1 MLPDADPARRVPGK
15 NGERRQQRRSAIA
28 PAADSAKR
36 VRPVELT
43 PRTISPTRSV
53 VLGAAAGLAAPMI
66 ATRAAFA
73 ETTLADI
80 RSAGVLR
87 IGCEATYPPFTFR
100 DGGEIVGYDV
110 DLAAV
115 MCESLGVEPEFI
127 DTQWSGVIPA
137 LYAGRFDIIMSSMS
151 YRKERLE
158 KVAFSIPYAEASQG
172 LLIRADVL
180 RVREGVVAR
189 ADDVEAI
196 KSVSDLSGKVL
207 GVKLG
212 SPGEMMK
219 PALEEEIAAA
229 AGAGFSEV
237 KIYDDHPAA
246 YLALSQ
252 GSVDGVL
259 NTLPTLGQVMKDR
272 PGAYALVRPVGQQ
285 NWAGIAARKEDT
297 EIVEWLDSELS
308 RLKENGEI
316 YALQEK
322 WFGFEMDLADDIPS
336 FA

>member
-1 MLPDADPARRVPGK
+1 MSDTRITRR
-15 NGERRQQRRSAIA
+15 R
-28 PAADSAKR
+28 
-36 VRPVELT
+36 L
-43 PRTISPTRSV
+43 
-53 VLGAAAGLAAPMI
+53 LGTAAAAGI
-66 ATRAAFA
+66 AMPFVARPAFA
-73 ETTLADI
+73 ETTFAKI
-80 RSAGVLR
+80 KSAGVLR

-115 MCESLGVEPEFI
+115 MCATLGVEPEFI
-127 DTQWSGVIPA
+127 DTQWSGIIPA

-158 KVAFSIPYAEASQG
+158 KVAFSIPYAEASQA
-172 LLIRADVL
+172 LLIRAED
-180 RVREGVVAR
+180 EGKMT
-189 ADDVEAI
+189 AI
-196 KSVSDLSGKVL
+196 KDMSGKVL

-212 SPGEMMK
+212 SPGESMK
-219 PALEEEIAAA
+219 DELSAEIAAA
-229 AGAGFSEV
+229 AGAGFDDV

-272 PGAYALVRPVGQQ
+272 PGAYALVRPVGKP
-285 NWAGIAARKEDT
+285 NWAGLAARLEDT
-297 EIVEWLDSELS
+297 ELVSFLDSELT
-308 RLKENGEI
+308 RLKDNGEI

-322 WFGFEMDLADDIPS
+322 WFGFKMDLADEIPS

>member
-1 MLPDADPARRVPGK
+1 MTK
-15 NGERRQQRRSAIA
+15 FN
-28 PAADSAKR
+28 
-36 VRPVELT
+36 
-43 PRTISPTRSV
+43 PTRRTV
-53 VLGAAAGLAAPMI
+53 LLGAAASLAAPMI
-66 ATRAAFA
+66 LPRQALA
-73 ETTLADI
+73 EGKTLSDI
-80 RSAGVLR
+80 KSSGVLR

-100 DGGEIVGYDV
+100 NSGEIVGYDV

-115 MCESLGVEPEFI
+115 MCESLGVAPKFI

-158 KVAFSIPYAEASQG
+158 KVAFSIPYAEASQA
-172 LLIRADVL
+172 LLIRADD
-180 RVREGVVAR
+180 
-189 ADDVEAI
+189 ADKITSIA
-196 KSVSDLSGKVL
+196 DLSDKVL

-219 PALEEEIAAA
+219 PDLEAEITSLT
-229 AGAGFSEV
+229 GSGFSEV

-259 NTLPTLGQVMKDR
+259 NTLPTLGRVMKDR
-272 PGAYALVRPVGQQ
+272 PGAYALVRPVGKP
-285 NWAGIAARKEDT
+285 NWAGIAARKENP
-297 EIVEWLDSELS
+297 EIVEWLNSELT
-308 RLKENGEI
+308 RLKSNDEI
-316 YALQEK
+316 YELQEK
-322 WFGFEMDLADDIPS
+322 WFGFRMDLADDIPT

>member
-1 MLPDADPARRVPGK
+1 MTHFKATRRGVLIGGAASLAVPLL
-15 NGERRQQRRSAIA
+15 A
-28 PAADSAKR
+28 
-36 VRPVELT
+36 
-43 PRTISPTRSV
+43 PTRV
-53 VLGAAAGLAAPMI
+53 FAAGK
-66 ATRAAFA
+66 
-73 ETTLADI
+73 TLADI
-80 RSAGVLR
+80 KSAGVLQV
-87 IGCEATYPPFTFR
+87 GCEATYPPFTFR
-100 DGGEIVGYDV
+100 DGGKIVGYDV

-115 MCESLGVEPEFI
+115 MCGSLGVEPEFI

-137 LYAGRFDIIMSSMS
+137 LYAGRFDVIMSSMS

-158 KVAFSIPYAEASQG
+158 KVAFSIPYAEASQA
-172 LLIRADVL
+172 LLIRAEDA
-180 RVREGVVAR
+180 GS
-189 ADDVEAI
+189 I
-196 KSVSDLSGKVL
+196 TSVSNMSGKVL

-219 PALEEEIAAA
+219 PALDEEIAAA

-252 GSVDGVL
+252 GTVDGVL

-272 PGAYALVRPVGQQ
+272 PGAYAIVRPVGQL

-297 EIVEWLDSELS
+297 EIVEWMDSELT

-322 WFGFEMDLADDIPS
+322 WFGFKMELSDEIPS

>member
-1 MLPDADPARRVPGK
+1 MTDNNVTRRRLLATAGV
-15 NGERRQQRRSAIA
+15 
-28 PAADSAKR
+28 
-36 VRPVELT
+36 
-43 PRTISPTRSV
+43 
-53 VLGAAAGLAAPMI
+53 AGLAMPFI
-66 ATRAAFA
+66 ARPAFA
-73 ETTLADI
+73 ETTFAKIKSD
-80 RSAGVLR
+80 GVLR

-100 DGGEIVGYDV
+100 EGGEIVGYDV

-115 MCESLGVEPEFI
+115 MCATLGVEPEFI
-127 DTQWSGVIPA
+127 DTQWSGIIPA

-158 KVAFSIPYAEASQG
+158 KVAFSIPYAEASQA
-172 LLIRADVL
+172 LLIRSED
-180 RVREGVVAR
+180 EGKMTSIN
-189 ADDVEAI
+189 DM
-196 KSVSDLSGKVL
+196 SGKVL

-212 SPGEMMK
+212 SPGESMK
-219 PALEEEIAAA
+219 DDLSAEITAA
-229 AGAGFSEV
+229 AGAGFDDV

-272 PGAYALVRPVGQQ
+272 PGAYALVRPVGKP
-285 NWAGIAARKEDT
+285 NWAGLAARMEDT
-297 EIVEWLDSELS
+297 ELVSFLDEELT
-308 RLKENGEI
+308 RLKDNGEI

-322 WFGFEMDLADDIPS
+322 WFGFKMDLADEIPS

>member
-1 MLPDADPARRVPGK
+1 MSNHRFTRR
-15 NGERRQQRRSAIA
+15 RLLATS
-28 PAADSAKR
+28 
-36 VRPVELT
+36 
-43 PRTISPTRSV
+43 
-53 VLGAAAGLAAPMI
+53 AAAGLALPFI
-66 ATRAAFA
+66 ARPAAAAATFA
-73 ETTLADI
+73 KIKE
-80 RSAGVLR
+80 AGVLR

-115 MCESLGVEPEFI
+115 MCETLGVEAEFI
-127 DTQWSGVIPA
+127 DTQWSGIIPA
-137 LYAGRFDIIMSSMS
+137 LYAGRFDMIMSSMS

-158 KVAFSIPYAEASQG
+158 KVAFSIPYAEASQA
-172 LLIRADVL
+172 LLIRAEDAG
-180 RVREGVVAR
+180 EIT
-189 ADDVEAI
+189 AI
-196 KSVSDLSGKVL
+196 SGMTGKVL

-212 SPGEMMK
+212 SPGESMK
-219 PALEEEIAAA
+219 DELSAEIAAA
-229 AGAGFSEV
+229 AGAGFSDV

-272 PGAYALVRPVGQQ
+272 PGAYALVRPVGKP
-285 NWAGIAARKEDT
+285 NWAGLAARMEDT
-297 EIVEWLDSELS
+297 ELVAFLDTELT

-322 WFGFEMDLADDIPS
+322 WFGFEMDLADEIPS

>member
-1 MLPDADPARRVPGK
+1 MTTFKPSRRG
-15 NGERRQQRRSAIA
+15 
-28 PAADSAKR
+28 
-36 VRPVELT
+36 
-43 PRTISPTRSV
+43 
-53 VLGAAAGLAAPMI
+53 VLIGAAAGLATPMLGLS
-66 ATRAAFA
+66 RAHA

-80 RSAGVLR
+80 KSAGVLR

-151 YRKERLE
+151 YRRERLE
-158 KVAFSIPYAEASQG
+158 KVAFSIPYAEASQA
-172 LLIRADVL
+172 LLIRAED
-180 RVREGVVAR
+180 
-189 ADDVEAI
+189 ADTI
-196 KSVSDLSGKVL
+196 MSINDLSGKVL

-272 PGAYALVRPVGQQ
+272 PGAYALVRPVGQL
-285 NWAGIAARKEDT
+285 NWAGIAARKEDP
-297 EIVEWLDSELS
+297 EIVEWLDSELT
-308 RLKENGEI
+308 RLKGNGEI

-322 WFGFEMDLADDIPS
+322 WFGFEMTLADDIPVFS
-336 FA
+336 

>member
-1 MLPDADPARRVPGK
+1 MTKFIPT
-15 NGERRQQRRSAIA
+15 RRS
-28 PAADSAKR
+28 
-36 VRPVELT
+36 VL
-43 PRTISPTRSV
+43 
-53 VLGAAAGLAAPMI
+53 LGAAAGLAAPMI
-66 ATRAAFA
+66 LPRSAFA
-73 ETTLADI
+73 SGKTLADVKA
-80 RSAGVLR
+80 AGALR

-100 DGGEIVGYDV
+100 DAGKIVGYDV

-115 MCESLGVEPEFI
+115 MCAALGVEAEFI

-137 LYAGRFDIIMSSMS
+137 LYAGRFDVIMSSMS

-158 KVAFSIPYAEASQG
+158 KVAFSIPYAEASQA
-172 LLIRADVL
+172 LLIRADDATSITS
-180 RVREGVVAR
+180 VA
-189 ADDVEAI
+189 
-196 KSVSDLSGKVL
+196 DLSGKVL

-219 PALEEEIAAA
+219 PDLDAEISAVK
-229 AGAGFSEV
+229 GAGFSDV

-272 PGAYALVRPVGQQ
+272 PGAYALVRPVGKL
-285 NWAGIAARKEDT
+285 NWAGIAARKEDP
-297 EIVEWLDSELS
+297 EIVEWLDSELT
-308 RLKENGEI
+308 RLKTSDEI

-322 WFGFEMDLADDIPS
+322 WFGFRMDLADTIPS

>member
-1 MLPDADPARRVPGK
+1 MTKSMPNRR
-15 NGERRQQRRSAIA
+15 
-28 PAADSAKR
+28 
-36 VRPVELT
+36 T
-43 PRTISPTRSV
+43 
-53 VLGAAAGLAAPMI
+53 VLFGAAAGLAAPMI
-66 ATRAAFA
+66 LPRRAMA
-73 ETTLADI
+73 EGKNLADI
-80 RSAGVLR
+80 KSAGVLR

-100 DGGEIVGYDV
+100 DGGDIVGYDV

-115 MCESLGVEPEFI
+115 MCDALGVEPEFI

-158 KVAFSIPYAEASQG
+158 KVAFSIPYAEASQA
-172 LLIRADVL
+172 LLIRADDA
-180 RVREGVVAR
+180 ETISSVA
-189 ADDVEAI
+189 
-196 KSVSDLSGKVL
+196 DLSGKVL

-219 PALEEEIAAA
+219 PDLEAEIAAA
-229 AGAGFSEV
+229 KGSGFSEV

-272 PGAYALVRPVGQQ
+272 PGAYALVRPVGQP
-285 NWAGIAARKEDT
+285 NWAGIAARKEDP
-297 EIVEWLDSELS
+297 EIVEWLDSELT
-308 RLKENGEI
+308 RLKASGEI
-316 YALQEK
+316 YEIQEK
-322 WFGFEMDLADDIPS
+322 WFGFRMDLADEIPS

>member
-1 MLPDADPARRVPGK
+1 MTKLTTTRR
-15 NGERRQQRRSAIA
+15 N
-28 PAADSAKR
+28 
-36 VRPVELT
+36 
-43 PRTISPTRSV
+43 
-53 VLGAAAGLAAPMI
+53 VLIGAAAGLAVPI
-66 ATRAAFA
+66 ALPRWALA

-80 RSAGVLR
+80 KSSGVLR

-100 DGGEIVGYDV
+100 DAGEIVGYDV

-115 MCESLGVEPEFI
+115 LCASLGVEAEFI

-137 LYAGRFDIIMSSMS
+137 LYAGRFDVIMSSMS

-158 KVAFSIPYAEASQG
+158 KVAFSIPYAEASQA
-172 LLIRADVL
+172 LLIRAEDA
-180 RVREGVVAR
+180 G
-189 ADDVEAI
+189 AI
-196 KSVSDLSGKVL
+196 TSVSDLSGKVL

-219 PALEEEIAAA
+219 PALDEEISLA
-229 AGAGFSEV
+229 AGAGFAEV

-272 PGAYALVRPVGQQ
+272 PGAYALVRPVGQL
-285 NWAGIAARKEDT
+285 NWAGIAARKEDP
-297 EIVEWLDSELS
+297 EIVEWLDGELT
-308 RLKENGEI
+308 RLKDNGEI

-322 WFGFEMDLADDIPS
+322 WFGFEMQLADEIPS
-336 FA
+336 FT

>member
-1 MLPDADPARRVPGK
+1 MTQFKL
-15 NGERRQQRRSAIA
+15 NRRS
-28 PAADSAKR
+28 
-36 VRPVELT
+36 
-43 PRTISPTRSV
+43 
-53 VLGAAAGLAAPMI
+53 VLAGAAAGLATTMLTPRMAL
-66 ATRAAFA
+66 ASGK
-73 ETTLADI
+73 TLADI
-80 RSAGVLR
+80 KAAGVLR

-100 DGGEIVGYDV
+100 DKGDIVGYDV

-115 MCESLGVEPEFI
+115 MCASLGVEPEFI

-158 KVAFSIPYAEASQG
+158 KVAFSIPYAEASQA
-172 LLIRADVL
+172 LLIRADDA
-180 RVREGVVAR
+180 GTITSVA
-189 ADDVEAI
+189 
-196 KSVSDLSGKVL
+196 DLANKVL

-219 PALEEEIAAA
+219 PALEEEIAAV
-229 AGAGFSEV
+229 AGAGFAEV

-252 GSVDGVL
+252 GTVDGVL

-272 PGAYALVRPVGQQ
+272 PGAYALVRPVGQP
-285 NWAGIAARKEDT
+285 NWAGIAARKEDP
-297 EIVEWLDSELS
+297 EIVEWMDGELT

-322 WFGFEMDLADDIPS
+322 WFGFKMDLADEIPS

>member
-1 MLPDADPARRVPGK
+1 MTK
-15 NGERRQQRRSAIA
+15 FM
-28 PAADSAKR
+28 
-36 VRPVELT
+36 
-43 PRTISPTRSV
+43 PTRRT
-53 VLGAAAGLAAPMI
+53 VLFGAAAGLAAPMI
-66 ATRAAFA
+66 LPRRAMA
-73 ETTLADI
+73 EGKTLADI
-80 RSAGVLR
+80 KSAGVLR

-115 MCESLGVEPEFI
+115 MCDSLGVAPEFI

-158 KVAFSIPYAEASQG
+158 KVAFSIPYAEASQA
-172 LLIRADVL
+172 LLIRADDA
-180 RVREGVVAR
+180 ETIASVA
-189 ADDVEAI
+189 
-196 KSVSDLSGKVL
+196 DLSGKVL

-219 PALEEEIAAA
+219 PDLEAEIAAA
-229 AGAGFSEV
+229 KGSGFSEV

-272 PGAYALVRPVGQQ
+272 PGAYALVRPVGQP
-285 NWAGIAARKEDT
+285 NWAGIAARKEDP
-297 EIVEWLDSELS
+297 EIVEWLDSELT
-308 RLKENGEI
+308 RLKASGEI
-316 YALQEK
+316 YEIQEK
-322 WFGFEMDLADDIPS
+322 WFGFRMDLADEIPS

>member
-1 MLPDADPARRVPGK
+1 MKKFHTTRR
-15 NGERRQQRRSAIA
+15 NI
-28 PAADSAKR
+28 
-36 VRPVELT
+36 L
-43 PRTISPTRSV
+43 I
-53 VLGAAAGLAAPMI
+53 GAAAGLAMPMLAPR
-66 ATRAAFA
+66 RALA

-80 RSAGVLR
+80 KAAGVLR

-115 MCESLGVEPEFI
+115 MCASLGVEPEFV
-127 DTQWSGVIPA
+127 DTQWSGIIPA
-137 LYAGRFDIIMSSMS
+137 LYAERFEIIMSSMS

-158 KVAFSIPYAEASQG
+158 KVAFSIPYAEASQA
-172 LLIRADVL
+172 LLIRADDAETITSVTDL
-180 RVREGVVAR
+180 
-189 ADDVEAI
+189 AD
-196 KSVSDLSGKVL
+196 KVL

-219 PALEEEIAAA
+219 PALDQEISAA
-229 AGAGFSEV
+229 AGAGLAEV

-272 PGAYALVRPVGQQ
+272 PGAYALVRPVGQL
-285 NWAGIAARKEDT
+285 NWAGIAARKEDP
-297 EIVEWLDSELS
+297 EIKEWLDSELT
-308 RLKENGEI
+308 RLKESGEI
-316 YALQEK
+316 YAMQEK
-322 WFGFEMDLADDIPS
+322 WFGFEMQLADEIPS

>member
-1 MLPDADPARRVPGK
+1 MKNFNTTRR
-15 NGERRQQRRSAIA
+15 N
-28 PAADSAKR
+28 
-36 VRPVELT
+36 
-43 PRTISPTRSV
+43 
-53 VLGAAAGLAAPMI
+53 VLIGAAAGLAVPMLAPR
-66 ATRAAFA
+66 RALA

-80 RSAGVLR
+80 KSAGVLR

-100 DGGEIVGYDV
+100 DGGDIVGYDV
-110 DLAAV
+110 DLAEV
-115 MCESLGVEPEFI
+115 MCASLGVEPEFV
-127 DTQWSGVIPA
+127 DTQWSGIIPA
-137 LYAGRFDIIMSSMS
+137 LYAERFDVIMSSMS

-158 KVAFSIPYAEASQG
+158 KVAFSIPYAEASQA
-172 LLIRADVL
+172 LLIRAEDA
-180 RVREGVVAR
+180 EK
-189 ADDVEAI
+189 I
-196 KSVSDLSGKVL
+196 TSVNDLSGKVL

-219 PALEEEIAAA
+219 PALEEEIKTA
-229 AGAGFSEV
+229 AGSGLSDV

-272 PGAYALVRPVGQQ
+272 PGAYALVRPVGQL
-285 NWAGIAARKEDT
+285 NWAGIAARKEDP
-297 EIVEWLDSELS
+297 EIVEWLDSELT
-308 RLKENGEI
+308 RLKESGEI

-322 WFGFEMDLADDIPS
+322 WFGFEMELADDIPN